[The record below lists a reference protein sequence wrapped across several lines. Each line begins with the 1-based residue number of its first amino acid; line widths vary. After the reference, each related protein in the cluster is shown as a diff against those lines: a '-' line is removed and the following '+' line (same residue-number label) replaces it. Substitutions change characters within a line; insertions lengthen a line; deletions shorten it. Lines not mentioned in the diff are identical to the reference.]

1 MPNPRPSPEDRIR
14 AALWFAERGFGVFS
28 VWSTGP
34 DGTCRCV
41 KGSGCDNPGKHP
53 IGKQGFL
60 ENTRDPDRIRI
71 LLSAGSE
78 PNYGLVCPEGVFA
91 WDVDGDGVARLAEL
105 ELGHGPLPLTLR
117 TNTAHGQHVFLRW
130 PVGLPRPLGQMFGYV
145 TRWGSGTGAGYVI
158 GPRSVHASGF
168 EYAPAGTVLEIA
180 ELPEA
185 WARAAIEAKSTTG
198 SIVIKPAGPAGVP
211 VGGRHEYLRDQAR
224 HLRGLGLTGEALFA
238 AVADLNR
245 QLAEPKTPDAV
256 RRAIGDV
263 ETKFGRDAITDEG
276 WRSAR
281 PEVSQAAP
289 SAATDRSVVLS
300 AISTDPPPPMLVDR
314 LDPTGHTI
322 LYGTGGIGKGALACR
337 WISDLVI
344 AGHRV
349 LILDYEAH
357 PEEWSRRVASL
368 APDVHRGDAVR
379 HLAPRSSLAAAT
391 AEIVWTCDTYELD
404 YVVIDSAVMACG
416 TDPLKPEAAAIYAAA
431 LIEIGRPALSLAHVT
446 KVDDPRYPFGSVF
459 WHNLARMT
467 WSLTGSEAEVLLKH
481 RKHNNY
487 PSLGTF
493 ALAITWQD
501 GYLREVWE
509 RGYNMTIL
517 RRVLDALDDAG
528 PLTLDQLAAAINDDE
543 HRPVSRKTLQSTLTR
558 GLLSDVRLGSDGR
571 YARA

>member
-1 MPNPRPSPEDRIR
+1 M
-14 AALWFAERGFGVFS
+14 A
-28 VWSTGP
+28 
-34 DGTCRCV
+34 
-41 KGSGCDNPGKHP
+41 
-53 IGKQGFL
+53 
-60 ENTRDPDRIRI
+60 
-71 LLSAGSE
+71 
-78 PNYGLVCPEGVFA
+78 
-91 WDVDGDGVARLAEL
+91 
-105 ELGHGPLPLTLR
+105 
-117 TNTAHGQHVFLRW
+117 
-130 PVGLPRPLGQMFGYV
+130 
-145 TRWGSGTGAGYVI
+145 
-158 GPRSVHASGF
+158 
-168 EYAPAGTVLEIA
+168 
-180 ELPEA
+180 
-185 WARAAIEAKSTTG
+185 
-198 SIVIKPAGPAGVP
+198 

-224 HLRGLGLTGEALFA
+224 HLRGLGLTGEALLA
-238 AVADLNR
+238 AVSYLNR
-245 QLAEPKTPDAV
+245 QLAEPKSPDAV

-263 ETKFGRDAITDEG
+263 ETKFGRDAVTDEG
-276 WRSAR
+276 WRAAR
-281 PEVSQAAP
+281 PLGLDEPP
-289 SAATDRSVVLS
+289 SASTDRSVALS

-337 WISDLVI
+337 WISDLVL

-379 HLAPRSSLAAAT
+379 HLAPRSSLAAAA
-391 AEIVWTCDTYELD
+391 AEVAWTCDAHELD

-416 TDPLKPEAAAIYAAA
+416 TDPLKPEAAAVYAAA

-467 WSLTGSEAEVLLKH
+467 WSLTGSESEVLLKH

-493 ALAITWQD
+493 ALSITWHD
-501 GYLREVWE
+501 GCLREVWE

-528 PLTLDQLAAAINDDE
+528 PLTLDQLVAAINDDD
-543 HRPVSRKTLQSTLTR
+543 HRPVSRKSLQTTLTR
-558 GLLSDVRLGSDGR
+558 ALLSDVRLGPDGR
-571 YARA
+571 YSRA